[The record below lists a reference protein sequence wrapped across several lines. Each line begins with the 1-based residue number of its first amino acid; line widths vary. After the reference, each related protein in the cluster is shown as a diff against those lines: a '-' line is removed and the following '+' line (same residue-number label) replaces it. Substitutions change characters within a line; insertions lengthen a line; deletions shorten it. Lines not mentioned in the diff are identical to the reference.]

1 MGSNVNHPDHYN
13 LPGKKE
19 CIEQMIDD
27 FGNVATSIFDLL
39 SAYKYLCRAGHKPN
53 NPFEQDIQ
61 KANWYIDHVEQLG
74 TLDNEQVMPIY
85 QKVMQ
90 MKEDKT

>member
-27 FGNVATSIFDLL
+27 FGSVATSIFDLL
-39 SAYKYLCRAGHKPN
+39 SAYKYLYRAGNKPN
-53 NPFEQDIQ
+53 NSYTQDIQ
-61 KANWYIDHVEQLG
+61 KVDWYIDHVERLG

-85 QKVMQ
+85 QKIMQ

>member
-27 FGNVATSIFDLL
+27 FGSVATSIFDLL
-39 SAYKYLCRAGHKPN
+39 SAYKYLYRAGNKPDN
-53 NPFEQDIQ
+53 SYTQDIQ
-61 KANWYIDHVEQLG
+61 KVDWYVDHVERLG

-85 QKVMQ
+85 QKIMQ

>member
-39 SAYKYLCRAGHKPN
+39 SAYKYLYRAGNKPDN
-53 NPFEQDIQ
+53 SYTQDIQ
-61 KANWYIDHVEQLG
+61 KVDWYIDHVERLG

-85 QKVMQ
+85 QKIMQ